1 MTVGSDVKQCLASL
15 KGIEA
20 GLSGLALRTQDASSA
35 ELLHHAMLRVGEV
48 KKELEQRAG
57 ELERQE
63 LQYKGF

>member
-35 ELLHHAMLRVGEV
+35 EFLHQAVRHVGDI
-48 KKELEQRAG
+48 KKDLEKRAA

-63 LQYKGF
+63 TQYKGF